1 VNPILDEKGKR
12 MSEIPEK
19 AKPKKVRTS
28 IAAEA
33 TRRRDQLQR
42 MKEAEQHRQQVF
54 REERARLALILAEV
68 EVQERSD
75 RRKKELSEQH
85 HVCFLLG
92 GLVLEAIRE
101 TGIAK
106 FAVGRAAL
114 DQLKPDK
121 FALLELVVQ
130 RQRTPSV
137 AGGTHINSLDGSPPL
152 PPDIA
157 L

>member
-1 VNPILDEKGKR
+1 
-12 MSEIPEK
+12 MSEIPENG
-19 AKPKKVRTS
+19 KPRKVRSS

-42 MKEAEQHRQQVF
+42 MKEAEQHRQQLF

-75 RRKKELSEQH
+75 RRKKELKEQH
-85 HVCFLLG
+85 HVSFLLG

-101 TGIAK
+101 MGITK
-106 FAVGRAAL
+106 FAVERAAL
-114 DQLKPDK
+114 DSLKPDK
-121 FALLELVVQ
+121 FALVELVVQ
-130 RQRTPSV
+130 RRRTPSI
-137 AGGTHINSLDGSPPL
+137 ASGAHIDSLDGSPPL
-152 PPDIA
+152 PPVIA